1 MNKLERLENL
11 LLAVWGGTLI
21 GIGYIAAPILFK
33 ALDDRALAGN
43 LAGQMFHIIMLEG
56 LVIGAILL
64 LLRYKSEG
72 PSFFSHWR
80 GWLLSLMLIFVAFS
94 IFVLQPM
101 IVETK
106 ALGLVEGSDTAKR
119 FGMLHGISSLM
130 YLVTTLSACVLVF
143 MGISK
148 K

>member
-56 LVIGAILL
+56 LVLTIRIDLL
-64 LLRYKSEG
+64 
-72 PSFFSHWR
+72 
-80 GWLLSLMLIFVAFS
+80 
-94 IFVLQPM
+94 
-101 IVETK
+101 
-106 ALGLVEGSDTAKR
+106 
-119 FGMLHGISSLM
+119 
-130 YLVTTLSACVLVF
+130 
-143 MGISK
+143 
-148 K
+148 